1 MWWISPS
8 LHEGHLRTSPPAQ
21 FNSRFLGI
29 RAASSL
35 LREMQKPGYGVSKAH
50 TQVQQRRKERS
61 RQEAMG
67 ETRGCEETIA
77 EIPSLSMEWIYP
89 VK

>member
-8 LHEGHLRTSPPAQ
+8 LHEGYLRTSTPAQ

-29 RAASSL
+29 CAASSL

-50 TQVQQRRKERS
+50 TQVQQRRKEWS
-61 RQEAMG
+61 SHEPKG
-67 ETRGCEETIA
+67 ETRGGEEAIA
-77 EIPSLSMEWIYP
+77 EIPNLSMEWTYP